1 MESVVTQI
9 CQEKKG
15 TYENI
20 SLLARTMTLQ
30 IEELAGDFKEI
41 LQNQVNSDAADDD
54 ADDDD
59 ESTDFKNTQQLAIF
73 VRGVNS
79 KFTIKENLAELVAL
93 KRSTTKN
100 DILDG
105 FLECASEIQLDL
117 RKLMQFP
124 RLNTNH
130 PTDNSI
136 CVNFIQDLRKRFEI
150 RSVDMH
156 SKKTDFSLISQPFDV
171 ELDSAKFSNGIN

>member
-73 VRGVNS
+73 VQGVNS

-93 KRSTTKN
+93 KRSTTEK

-105 FLECASEIQLDL
+105 SLFHQ
-117 RKLMQFP
+117 KY
-124 RLNTNH
+124 
-130 PTDNSI
+130 
-136 CVNFIQDLRKRFEI
+136 
-150 RSVDMH
+150 
-156 SKKTDFSLISQPFDV
+156 SLI
-171 ELDSAKFSNGIN
+171 